1 MQLSS
6 RLAHVFA
13 ALGVDADGV
22 PHEVWTPAPFGQR
35 VPEPEALVRWLAQC
49 VGERPEVLAGG
60 AGGAAPGGGDCVARV
75 ERAGSPF
82 GAFTTQLRDETLRA
96 RAKVDAADAARLARA
111 IGSTG
116 PLEATLGLGTLARM
130 SALVAAH
137 ADDAAAAVRD
147 CAPLLAGP
155 RPVARIAAL
164 RLGGVGL
171 LEGSHGR
178 RARAVL
184 EDALSSAIASAH
196 ELGASGQLAM
206 QLDPSLAELALPGMT
221 DRVAA
226 ASGRIVDLVGVLGAL
241 AAHREGVTA
250 RLSELAPQAPPFTGP
265 LYVIAYLT
273 ALGAADDGPYLD
285 EVRERLERAARD
297 REPVVR
303 ALALEAL
310 GGHAR
315 AVPGFVDLLVSA
327 LSDGDETAR
336 IAAALALGEAEIVPD
351 AATHWL
357 ELMIDAG
364 DAEEQ
369 LTATRT
375 LVRGGR
381 PVPAGLIS
389 KIRDPLVQASARL
402 LAASPA
408 DHVGHEDAFGAL
420 AEVHTMG
427 DPEASAA
434 LDARVQPITILVE
447 ALRGM
452 PIGRSAGWLARFAA
466 GELAPVG
473 NVFYQ
478 ALDGCEVLPRELLDA
493 GRPLLAAIAE
503 GDDERAALAAFVAA
517 RLYPAEPGLESLIL
531 ERTSSPIS
539 WLALASLERVGEDT
553 SEHLLAAV
561 DNPEEVQ
568 TSLAIEALARCDLG
582 TEQAATVAAAL
593 VPHIRDDDPLSEAA
607 HAALMELVE
616 RGVLRA

>member
-1 MQLSS
+1 MQLSP

-13 ALGVDADGV
+13 ALGVDAEGV

-35 VPEPEALVRWLAQC
+35 VPEPAALVRWLAQRLA
-49 VGERPEVLAGG
+49 ETPEGLM
-60 AGGAAPGGGDCVARV
+60 ARV
-75 ERAGSPF
+75 DRLGSPF
-82 GAFTTQLRDETLRA
+82 GAFTTQLRDEALRT
-96 RAKVDAADAARLARA
+96 RAKLDAADAARIARA
-111 IGSTG
+111 VASTG
-116 PLEATLGLGTLARM
+116 PLEATLGLGALARM

-137 ADDAAAAVRD
+137 AEDAASAVRA
-147 CAPLLAGP
+147 CAPLLDGP

-164 RLGGVGL
+164 RLGEVGVT
-171 LEGSHGR
+171 EGAHGR

-184 EDALSSAIASAH
+184 EEALSNALAAAH
-196 ELGASGQLAM
+196 DLGASGQLAM

-226 ASGRIVDLVGVLGAL
+226 VSGRVVDLVAVLGAL
-241 AAHREGVTA
+241 AAHREGLTA
-250 RLSELAPQAPPFTGP
+250 RLSALAPQAPPFTGP
-265 LYVIAYLT
+265 LYVIAYLA

-315 AVPGFVDLLVSA
+315 AVPAFVDLLVSA
-327 LSDGDETAR
+327 LSDGEETAR

-351 AATHWL
+351 SATHWL
-357 ELMIDAG
+357 ELMIDTG
-364 DAEEQ
+364 DAEER
-369 LTATRT
+369 LTATRA

-381 PVPAGLIS
+381 SVPAGLIA
-389 KIRDPLVQASARL
+389 KIRDPLVAASVRL

-408 DHVGHEDAFGAL
+408 DAAGHEDAFSAL

-427 DPEASAA
+427 DPDASAA
-434 LDARVQPITILVE
+434 LDARVQPIAILVD

-452 PIGRSAGWLARFAA
+452 PVARSAGWLARFAA

-478 ALDGCEVLPRELLDA
+478 ALDGCELVPPELLEA
-493 GRPLLAAIAE
+493 GRPLLAAIAD
-503 GDDERAALAAFVAA
+503 GDEERAALAALVAA

-539 WLALASLERVGEDT
+539 WLALASLERLGEDT

-561 DNPEEVQ
+561 DNPEEAQ
-568 TSLAIEALARCDLG
+568 TSLAIEALARCELG
-582 TEQAATVAAAL
+582 AAQAATVAAAL

-607 HAALMELVE
+607 HAALIELVE